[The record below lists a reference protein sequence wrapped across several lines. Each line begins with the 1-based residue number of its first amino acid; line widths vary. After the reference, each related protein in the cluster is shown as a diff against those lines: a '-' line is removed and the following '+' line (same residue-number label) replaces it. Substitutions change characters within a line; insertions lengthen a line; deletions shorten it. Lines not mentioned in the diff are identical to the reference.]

1 MASDNKNKN
10 AVDACTDDDTTSEL
24 AIIAADSPHLDVEF
38 EANASTCP
46 FDDDSPDGRSVENLR
61 SDLRSRNE
69 RIGKLQF
76 DAEQLRARWT
86 GLEKEIK
93 AREEL
98 TKILQQDLRDAH
110 KERTSRKKLLQRRE
124 REIESLNS
132 RITELEQNSAPEPLK
147 AAVENAATNFES
159 IETEDGSAKSLQ
171 ARLDLAYVT
180 VSDLKTYVDGR
191 QEDWL
196 RLHGDI
202 ESLKESLSSRD
213 ATVEKLES
221 ELLDNKRTLDETETQ
236 VERLRSELEKEQTRS
251 RKLRKKNRALVQ
263 DIDDYQTNTEFN
275 IEHRLAEQSGRLV
288 SNNDEMTELRNQ
300 ITRSEQYADGLRERL
315 RTLDIASTETNAE
328 RQRLA
333 ASLRQATD
341 QLRELQEQLDAERL
355 LNANLESTITDLK
368 IDFEKEV
375 RLIRFELGTAQQ
387 TIGDYESVN
396 EELASDLIDNTHYR
410 QALEAQLSAADEKHR
425 SETSRLEKRGRWLEK
440 QLEDR
445 EHKIATKDAAITAL
459 LNELA
464 SKSQAIESIGDIGNV
479 IHEMDGKISERSDDR
494 GSQDRDRPTRLL
506 VGRIGGQE
514 LQFPLFKER
523 LTIGRTQQNDIQLN
537 AQYISRRH
545 AVVISDEEG
554 SRIID
559 WGSKNG
565 VAVNGVRVSEQ
576 RLRSGDKVA
585 IGTAE
590 FVFEE
595 RQKR

>member
-1 MASDNKNKN
+1 MAIDNKNKN
-10 AVDACTDDDTTSEL
+10 TVDACTDDDTTSEL
-24 AIIAADSPHLDVEF
+24 AII
-38 EANASTCP
+38 EANSPRPDIEYEADASTYA
-46 FDDDSPDGRSVENLR
+46 FDDDSPDGQSVDSLR

-86 GLEKEIK
+86 GLEKEIET
-93 AREEL
+93 REEL
-98 TKILQQDLRDAH
+98 TKILQQDLREAH
-110 KERTSRKKLLQRRE
+110 KERSTRNKLVRRQE

-132 RITELEQNSAPEPLK
+132 RITELEQGNVPEPSRAGAEIAEAK
-147 AAVENAATNFES
+147 FERTN
-159 IETEDGSAKSLQ
+159 TEGDSADSLREQ
-171 ARLDLAYVT
+171 LERARLT
-180 VSDLKTYVDGR
+180 VSELKTYIDGR
-191 QEDWL
+191 QNDWV
-196 RLHGDI
+196 RLHEEI
-202 ESLKESLSSRD
+202 EGFKVSLSGKD
-213 ATVEKLES
+213 ATVTKLES
-221 ELLDNKRTLDETETQ
+221 ELLVSEKTIENEAARI
-236 VERLRSELEKEQTRS
+236 ERLQSKFEKEQARC
-251 RKLRKKNRALVQ
+251 RKLREKNRALIQ
-263 DIDDYQTNTEFN
+263 DIDDYQNNAQFN
-275 IEHRLAEQSGRLV
+275 VEHRLAEQSGRLV
-288 SNNDEMTELRNQ
+288 SNNDELTDLKNQ
-300 ITRSEQYADGLRERL
+300 IARSEQYADGLRDSL
-315 RTLDIASTETNAE
+315 RTLDIASTQTDTE
-328 RQRLA
+328 RQQLA

-355 LNANLESTITDLK
+355 LKADLESAMTDIK
-368 IDFEKEV
+368 KDFEKEAK
-375 RLIRFELGTAQQ
+375 LIRFELGAAQQ

-410 QALEAQLSAADEKHR
+410 LALETQLSDADEKHKAT
-425 SETSRLEKRGRWLEK
+425 TSRLEKQGRRLEK

-445 EHKIATKDAAITAL
+445 EHKIATKDAAISAL
-459 LNELA
+459 LSELA
-464 SKSQAIESIGDIGNV
+464 SKSQAMESIGDIGNV
-479 IHEMDGKISERSDDR
+479 IHEIDGKMSERIDER

-506 VGRIGGQE
+506 TGRIGGQE

-545 AVVISDEEG
+545 AVVISDESG

-595 RQKR
+595 RPKR